1 MEEIKIQQTVAVL
14 VDGNNMDKSANTF
27 GEFMMMDYDR
37 LIPRIIGRRSL
48 TKFFYLREGKKISKK
63 LADRLH
69 KNFYGI
75 VKPCYKSADVPL
87 TIEAVQLVDKVDTI
101 IILSGDSDYI
111 ELVKYLSARG
121 CRTEI
126 AAFRFSASSA
136 LIEIAD
142 FYHEITPD
150 DCFTV
155 DRHHKDETSDLAAEF
170 ALEVKEPVPGVKPEK
185 KKHTILP
192 KDTKVTDVTN
202 PTLTG
207 RVVSYSNDD
216 RAYTIMLDSGTE
228 TKWRRNNFKTE
239 EEEANVS
246 KD

>member
-37 LIPRIIGRRSL
+37 LIPRLIGRRSL
-48 TKFFYLREGKKISKK
+48 SKFFYLREGKKISKK
-63 LADRLH
+63 LAERLH

-101 IILSGDSDYI
+101 IILSGDSDYM

-126 AAFRFSASSA
+126 AAFRHSASAA
-136 LIEIAD
+136 LIEMAD
-142 FYHEITPD
+142 FYHEITVD

-155 DRHHKDETSDLAAEF
+155 EKHGKEETIHFLPEIHGDLGISS
-170 ALEVKEPVPGVKPEK
+170 PK
-185 KKHTILP
+185 KKNTILP
-192 KDTKVTDVTN
+192 KDTRVVDVTN
-202 PTLTG
+202 PALTG
-207 RVVSYSNDD
+207 KIWLYDEAD
-216 RAYTIMLDSGTE
+216 KAYVIILDNGNE

-239 EEEANVS
+239 EENVN